1 MALNDMIA
9 NFGYQA
15 TTAPLKGYVAGVDFS
30 NKQKANEQ
38 VLSLGE
44 MRNQSSQIKLNELK
58 RTTQPD
64 YLAAQAESKAKK
76 EKGVLN
82 LQSAQTEKINAE
94 LGKIKTQV
102 EADQAKQYTDEAY
115 NVLSSA
121 ADPNQAAKAGLTPG
135 AFMRSQLEA
144 HKQDLLDKGNDSQDK
159 ALNTI
164 LSLPDGQL
172 YKHGTAMLS
181 VLPEMRSKLDK
192 LELQKTPTKIGGSL
206 TILDEKGN
214 PVGGGVRINGEA
226 MVDDP
231 SVPGGLRPLKPG
243 ESAQETKLTGDISLM
258 QKPFVKASAKITEDM
273 AKQVNAEYINSEK
286 FAPVIDRLATTV
298 LSPDFKSGKFQALI
312 QKPFQEWASS
322 TLGSPIEGVG
332 RNLNMVDGLLKLL
345 ALRYSTYQ
353 PGSSSDKD
361 AAMLIATIGGISD
374 PTVRLQSTVQALRED
389 SFRTKEKKFQMDN
402 WLKSHKGD
410 LNGFAK
416 EWDNYNKENPRI
428 HVLKV
433 KQPDGGTE
441 TKLNY
446 FTDYEEKAA
455 QQYGRGTPDYD
466 AAMKL
471 WKDEKFWRNQ

>member
-15 TTAPLKGYVAGVDFS
+15 ATAPLKGYIAGVDFS
-30 NKQKANEQ
+30 NKQKATRQ
-38 VLSLGE
+38 ALSLGE
-44 MRNQSSQIKLNELK
+44 MRNQVTQIKLGELK

-64 YLAAQAESKAKK
+64 FIAAQTAAANKKAQSTFD
-76 EKGVLN
+76 
-82 LQSAQTEKINAE
+82 LQSAQTDKLNLEI
-94 LGKIKTQV
+94 GKLKTQAEV
-102 EADQAKQYTDEAY
+102 DQAKQYTNEAY
-115 NVLSSA
+115 TVLSSA
-121 ADPNQAAKAGLTPG
+121 ADPSQAAKAGLTPG

-144 HKQDLLDKGNDSQDK
+144 HRQDLLSKGNNSQDK

-206 TILDEKGN
+206 TILNEKGN

-231 SVPGGLRPLKPG
+231 SVPGGLRPLNPG
-243 ESAQETKLTGDISLM
+243 ESAQATKLTGDISSM
-258 QKPFVKASAKITEDM
+258 QKPFVKASAKITQDL
-273 AKQVNAEYINSEK
+273 AKQIDAQYINSEK
-286 FAPVIDRLATTV
+286 FSPVIDRLATTV
-298 LSPDFKSGKFQALI
+298 SAPDFKSGKFQALV

-322 TLGSPIEGVG
+322 TLGAPIEGVG
-332 RNLNMVDGLLKLL
+332 RNLNMADGLLKLL

-353 PGSSSDKD
+353 KGSSSDKD
-361 AAMLIATIGGISD
+361 AAMLISTIGSISD

-389 SFRTKEKKFQMDN
+389 SFRTKEEKFQMDK
-402 WLKSHKGD
+402 WLASHEGN

-416 EWDNYNKENPRI
+416 SWDNYNKENPRI
-428 HVLKV
+428 HVLKI
-433 KQPDGGTE
+433 KQSDGSTE

-455 QQYGRGTPDYD
+455 QHYGRGTPDYE

-471 WKDEKFWRNQ
+471 WKDEKFWHNQ